1 MKKKI
6 AAVIISFFLF
16 SLSVPQICFAEASLY
31 FAGTKSAEIS
41 SKTAKAASLLDI
53 SDKIVRKYYGGTK
66 DFFFNM
72 YVKDTGNNKFPVYN
86 SKTDGITL
94 YASKIIT
101 ISGKKSVHFG
111 KDFICFTG
119 FISDR
124 MRGSPFGAD
133 PEITKQYLLS
143 IEALQK
149 GSVPA
154 FAFIIGNALLQNSA

>member
-16 SLSVPQICFAEASLY
+16 SLSVPQACFAEAGLY
-31 FAGTKSAEIS
+31 FAGAKSAEIS
-41 SKTAKAASLLDI
+41 SKTAKAVSLLDI

-72 YVKDTGNNKFPVYN
+72 YVKDAGNNKLPSYN
-86 SKTDGITL
+86 SKTDEIALCAVKTITL
-94 YASKIIT
+94 SN
-101 ISGKKSVHFG
+101 KKSVHFG

-119 FISDR
+119 FVSDR
-124 MRGSPFGAD
+124 MRGSPFGDD

-149 GSVPA
+149 GSVPVDV
-154 FAFIIGNALLQNSA
+154 FVIGDVLI